1 MQIAQKKTH
10 PWGAR
15 LNAFLANQQ
24 QIIYP
29 LLDIPLS
36 ALNYA
41 FLVFASWYLTRIDYG
56 IVNSLLALLAI
67 TLMIG
72 LSVQTLTAKQVS
84 ALSTTPLSTTP
95 LSATPLS
102 TTVDATAIF
111 QLGGLAGLLVG
122 AIFVITMP
130 ILQAVTHG
138 SVAALIALYLTFVCN
153 IFLSI
158 FRGIYQGQKRFL
170 RLNLSF
176 YIEVFGKTITL
187 LLFLR
192 WFPTITTV
200 ISAVLIG
207 MALSLTYALIANWPA
222 RPSSPV
228 AAQRQ
233 PIWPLL
239 RQLSAIVAA
248 QFLLQFL
255 VTIDIILINY
265 RSPYSAGSY
274 AVVAK
279 YGQLIL
285 FSFLS
290 LQTVLFPILNR
301 AATERSAFKS
311 VLRSVTIGYLVLSLL
326 LIVLYHTL
334 IPRTIPLFF
343 GAAYADAASLL
354 TLGACV
360 YCLLAFVHL
369 LVTLF
374 IVKGDA
380 SYLLCLAAAALMSMA
395 MNIYYAQ
402 NLHAFLIAQ
411 IIVYAALGLALSWIG
426 SVRWR
431 T

>member
-1 MQIAQKKTH
+1 MQIAKKKTH
-10 PWGAR
+10 PRGAW

-41 FLVFASWYLTRIDYG
+41 FLVFASWYLTRSDYG

-72 LSVQTLTAKQVS
+72 LSVQTLTAKHVSDLSTS
-84 ALSTTPLSTTP
+84 ALPTK
-95 LSATPLS
+95 
-102 TTVDATAIF
+102 VDTTAIF
-111 QLGGLAGLLVG
+111 RLGGLAGFLAG
-122 AIFVITMP
+122 AIFLITMP
-130 ILQAVTHG
+130 VLQAVTHG

-153 IFLSI
+153 IFVSI

-176 YIEVFGKTITL
+176 YIEVFGKTTTL

-207 MALSLTYALIANWPA
+207 MALSLTYALIADWPE

-326 LIVLYHTL
+326 LIVLYHTI

-343 GAAYADAASLL
+343 GAAYADTASLL

-369 LVTLF
+369 LVKLF

-380 SYLLCLAAAALMSMA
+380 SYLLFLAAAALMSMA

-402 NLHAFLIAQ
+402 NIHAFLVAQ
-411 IIVYAALGLALSWIG
+411 IIVYAALGLVLSWLG
-426 SVRWR
+426 FVRWR
-431 T
+431 LRE

>member
-1 MQIAQKKTH
+1 MQIAQKETL
-10 PWGAR
+10 PWQTR
-15 LNAFLANQQ
+15 LIAFLTNQQ

-41 FLVFASWYLTRIDYG
+41 FLVFASWYLPRSDYG

-72 LSVQTLTAKQVS
+72 IAVQTLTAKQVS
-84 ALSTTPLSTTP
+84 AL
-95 LSATPLS
+95 ATE
-102 TTVDATAIF
+102 VDTTAIF
-111 QLGGLAGLLVG
+111 RLGGLAGLLVCV
-122 AIFVITMP
+122 IFLITMP
-130 ILQAVTHG
+130 VLQAITHG

-153 IFLSI
+153 IFVSI

-176 YIEVFGKTITL
+176 YIEVFGKTTTL
-187 LLFLR
+187 LLFLM

-200 ISAVLIG
+200 IGAVLIG
-207 MALSLTYALIANWPA
+207 MALSLAYSLMTDWHE
-222 RPSSPV
+222 RPSSRFTTTP
-228 AAQRQ
+228 Q
-233 PIWPLL
+233 PIAPVL
-239 RQLSAIVAA
+239 RQLSGIVAA
-248 QFLLQFL
+248 QFFLQFF

-265 RSPYSAGSY
+265 YSPYNAGAY

-301 AATERSAFKS
+301 AAAARSAFQS

-326 LIVLYHTL
+326 VVVVYHTI

-343 GAAYADAASLL
+343 GAAYADTVALI
-354 TLGACV
+354 TLSACV
-360 YCLLAFVHL
+360 YCLLAFIHL
-369 LVTLF
+369 LVNLF
-374 IVKGDA
+374 IIVSDA
-380 SYLLCLAAAALMSMA
+380 RYLFCLAAAAVLTLGI
-395 MNIYYAQ
+395 NIYYAQ
-402 NLHAFLIAQ
+402 NIHTLLIAQ
-411 IIVYAALGLALSWIG
+411 IAVYAALSVALWWVG
-426 SVRWR
+426 SVHWR
-431 T
+431 TETDVK